1 MIEIGESN
9 NIITLLALGTS
20 SCRAFILSAI
30 LSLRNCNS
38 TRLRKIQANTNEQI
52 NRKQMLVF
60 RFCFVW
66 LVRKKKTARKLWT
79 DDVLFQRWSV
89 DRWLDLAWPWL
100 WVWVAPPMPQASRSP
115 ELGSSQ
121 RLELHNSGLEVNH
134 PVHQCMYKQS
144 N

>member
-38 TRLRKIQANTNEQI
+38 TRFRKIQANTNEQL

-60 RFCFVW
+60 LFCFV
-66 LVRKKKTARKLWT
+66 
-79 DDVLFQRWSV
+79 LFGWS
-89 DRWLDLAWPWL
+89 
-100 WVWVAPPMPQASRSP
+100 
-115 ELGSSQ
+115 ET
-121 RLELHNSGLEVNH
+121 NSEKIVN
-134 PVHQCMYKQS
+134 
-144 N
+144 

>member
-38 TRLRKIQANTNEQI
+38 TRLRKIQANTNEQL

-60 RFCFVW
+60 LFCFVW
-66 LVRKKKTARKLWT
+66 LVRKKK
-79 DDVLFQRWSV
+79 QRENCELMTYSFS
-89 DRWLDLAWPWL
+89 DG
-100 WVWVAPPMPQASRSP
+100 VWIGGLTSP
-115 ELGSSQ
+115 GPDSG
-121 RLELHNSGLEVNH
+121 SGLRRRCPSRAAH
-134 PVHQCMYKQS
+134 RSLVHRSGWSSIILGLK
-144 N
+144 